1 MKLVKN
7 TFKNKLVEFSIYCRE
22 RQFIVSPQQT
32 EEAFQ
37 ISTRGFLLNRKIF
50 HTGLKAIYCKRK
62 EHFERFDELFIRF
75 WSRNYKEELEKRKV
89 KTNVKDNNKSES
101 SLIFLG
107 TNFGNN
113 NNLKEEKAKKT
124 VGANKNNR
132 LRYTDFTKLK
142 IQDKDEL
149 ENLAE
154 ELFYQMSLRLKRR
167 MAKSKIGKIDIHNT
181 IRKSISKGGWMIDL
195 VKKSKTLEK
204 RRIVFLLDISGSM
217 DTYSFYLL
225 QYVLILKKYFKSLEF
240 FTFSTELT
248 HITPMLKLNNKN
260 QILKVISNNL
270 RNWSS
275 GTKIGESLSEFLN
288 VYGKKF
294 LSQKNVVVILSDGLE
309 TGSVNLLRES
319 VRTLKR
325 KCKTLIWLNP
335 LKGSEGYQPIQKGI
349 VNAMP
354 HLDSF
359 ESAHNLN
366 SLLKLEKLLVN
377 V

>member
-1 MKLVKN
+1 M
-7 TFKNKLVEFSIYCRE
+7 
-22 RQFIVSPQQT
+22 
-32 EEAFQ
+32 
-37 ISTRGFLLNRKIF
+37 
-50 HTGLKAIYCKRK
+50 
-62 EHFERFDELFIRF
+62 
-75 WSRNYKEELEKRKV
+75 
-89 KTNVKDNNKSES
+89 
-101 SLIFLG
+101 
-107 TNFGNN
+107 
-113 NNLKEEKAKKT
+113 
-124 VGANKNNR
+124 
-132 LRYTDFTKLK
+132 RYTDFTKLK
-142 IQDKDEL
+142 IQDKEEL

-195 VKKSKTLEK
+195 AKKSKTSEK

-319 VRTLKR
+319 VRTIKR

-359 ESAHNLN
+359 ESAHNLS
-366 SLLKLEKLLVN
+366 SLLKLEKLLIN